1 MVGEKQEFGRY
12 KILSRTAGINYPEL
26 SEIYTEHGSAIL
38 DKLRLAKNFERY
50 CNMHTVRWGY
60 GKKRLEKEFPEFGKI
75 TLGSIQISED
85 NTVSLVLDTC
95 DFIRFSFTLTL
106 PEDIS
111 SAVDIK
117 VFSEMYGWAYI
128 QEYGQWHA
136 GVVGV
141 REVENLAEAYKI
153 LKQIDQ
159 EERAEAAARA
169 ASSPLEE
176 DEFSQWF

>member
-1 MVGEKQEFGRY
+1 MSRIVGTNF
-12 KILSRTAGINYPEL
+12 SEL
-26 SEIYTEHGSAIL
+26 SKIYKEHGSAVL
-38 DKLRLAKNFERY
+38 EKLRLAKNFERY
-50 CNMHTVRWGY
+50 CTTHTVRWGY
-60 GKKRLEKEFPEFGKI
+60 GKKRLEKEFSELGKI
-75 TLGSIQISED
+75 TLGSIQVLED

-117 VFSEMYGWAYI
+117 AFSEMYGWAYI

>member
-1 MVGEKQEFGRY
+1 MSNTVGTIF
-12 KILSRTAGINYPEL
+12 SEL
-26 SEIYTEHGSAIL
+26 SKIYKEHGGAIL
-38 DKLRLAKNFERY
+38 EKIRLAKNFERY
-50 CNMHTVRWGY
+50 CTTHTVRWGY

-75 TLGSIQISED
+75 TLGSIQISEN

-106 PEDIS
+106 PEDIF

-117 VFSEMYGWAYI
+117 AFSEMYGWAYI

>member
-1 MVGEKQEFGRY
+1 MIRIVGTNF
-12 KILSRTAGINYPEL
+12 PEL
-26 SEIYTEHGSAIL
+26 SEIYKEQGNAIL

-50 CNMHTVRWGY
+50 CTTHTVRWGY
-60 GKKRLEKEFPEFGKI
+60 GKKRLEKEFPELGKI
-75 TLGSIQISED
+75 TLGNTQISED

-95 DFIRFSFTLTL
+95 DFIRFSFTLIL

-111 SAVDIK
+111 SAVDPK
-117 VFSEMYGWAYI
+117 AFSEMYGLAYI

-136 GVVGV
+136 GVYGLG
-141 REVENLAEAYKI
+141 EVEDLAEVYKV

-159 EERAEAAARA
+159 EEREKAAAKA
-169 ASSPLEE
+169 ASHPLEE

>member
-1 MVGEKQEFGRY
+1 MLSNTVG
-12 KILSRTAGINYPEL
+12 TNYPEL
-26 SEIYTEHGSAIL
+26 SEIYKEYGSAIL
-38 DKLRLAKNFERY
+38 EKLRLAKNFERY
-50 CNMHTVRWGY
+50 CNTHTVRWGY

-85 NTVSLVLDTC
+85 NTVSLVLDTF
-95 DFIRFSFTLTL
+95 DFIRFSFTLAL

-111 SAVDIK
+111 SAVDPK
-117 VFSEMYGWAYI
+117 AFSEMYGLAYI

-136 GVVGV
+136 GVYGLG
-141 REVENLAEAYKI
+141 EVEDLAEAYKV

-159 EERAEAAARA
+159 EEREEVAARA
-169 ASSPLEE
+169 ASRPLEE